1 MKKTVL
7 LTGATGFV
15 GRQIYKNL
23 LNLDVNI
30 SIIAREESLRKL
42 PELNHKTNI
51 TYSENL
57 FKENLKWWETALEDV
72 NILIHSAWYAEP
84 GLYLQSDKN
93 IECLIGTLNM
103 AKIASKMP
111 LNKFI
116 GIGSCFE
123 YDLTGSN
130 PLISEA
136 PLNPNTLYSS
146 TKVAAYYTLRAL
158 FSQENIPFAWCRLF
172 YLYGEGEDPRR
183 FIPYLHQKLSNG
195 EVAALTS
202 GDQIRDYMDVYEA
215 GKLIADLSL
224 TDKAGA
230 INICSGQPQSIKSI
244 AQKIANQYGRLDLLK
259 FGARKENLLDPPII
273 IGVPN

>member
-23 LNLDVNI
+23 LKLDVRI
-30 SIIAREESLRKL
+30 SIIARKESLHKL
-42 PELNHKTNI
+42 PELNNKTNI
-51 TYSENL
+51 IYSDNL
-57 FKENLKWWETALEDV
+57 FNEDSKWWVSALEEV

-93 IECLIGTLNM
+93 VDCLIGTLNM

-111 LNKFI
+111 INKFI
-116 GIGSCFE
+116 GVGSCFE
-123 YDLTGSN
+123 YDLTSTD
-130 PLISEA
+130 
-136 PLNPNTLYSS
+136 PLNTITPLKPTTLYSS

-158 FSQENIPFAWCRLF
+158 FSLENIPFAWCRLF
-172 YLYGEGEDPRR
+172 YLHGEGEDPRR

-195 EVAALTS
+195 QIAELTS

-224 TDKAGA
+224 ADKAGA
-230 INICSGQPQSIKSI
+230 INICSGHPQTIKSI
-244 AQKIANQYGRLDLLK
+244 AQNIANQYGRPDLLK